1 MYKQD
6 FSVALD
12 GGRITFLLTDAQLT
26 ELHHWNAK
34 RHCHADF
41 ELHLILRGSC
51 AVHVESSEYLLR
63 AGDALLIAPGQYH
76 HPLQTSGELQ
86 RLCLGF
92 SVSQG
97 ELSQALARATGPC
110 AVLSM
115 DFGDT
120 AAGILQ
126 ELSSPAPFRNTLL
139 HGYLEQL
146 LVFLLRALRIAPRDT
161 APTVE
166 KDWRSGVID
175 EYFESH
181 LTDGSEGEL
190 AKCLHLSTRQLSR
203 VLQRDYGM
211 SFLQKRTA
219 ARMDYAGFL
228 LRTTKQSI
236 SRICSCVGY
245 QSEAVFYR
253 NFKARFGIS
262 PQQYRKKNTNP

>member
-12 GGRITFLLTDAQLT
+12 GGRVTFLLTDAQLN
-26 ELHHWNAK
+26 ELHQWNAN
-34 RHCHADF
+34 RHCHADY

-51 AVHVESSEYLLR
+51 TVHVESDEYVLQ
-63 AGDALLIAPGQYH
+63 GGNALLIAPGQYH

-97 ELSQALARATGPC
+97 ELSQALVRAVGPC

-115 DFGDT
+115 DFRDT
-120 AAGILQ
+120 AAGILK
-126 ELSSPAPFRNTLL
+126 EISSPAPFRNTLL

-146 LVFLLRALRIAPRDT
+146 LVYLLRALKIVPRDT
-161 APTVE
+161 VQTVE
-166 KDWRSGVID
+166 NDWRSGVID

-181 LTDGSEGEL
+181 LTDGSEAEL
-190 AKCLHLSTRQLSR
+190 ARSLHLSTRQLSR

-211 SFLQKRTA
+211 SFLRKRTA

-236 SRICSCVGY
+236 SEICTCVGY

-253 NFKARFGIS
+253 NFKTRFGIS
-262 PQQYRKKNTNP
+262 PQQYRKQHTNP

>member
-12 GGRITFLLTDAQLT
+12 GGRITFLLTDAQLN
-26 ELHHWNAK
+26 ELQQWNAK
-34 RHCHADF
+34 RHCHADY

-51 AVHVESSEYLLR
+51 TVHVESHEYILQ
-63 AGDALLIAPGQYH
+63 AGNALLIAPGQYH

-86 RLCLGF
+86 RLCLCF

-97 ELSQALARATGPC
+97 ELAQAMAQAAGPC

-115 DFGDT
+115 DFRNT
-120 AAGILQ
+120 AAGILR
-126 ELSSPAPFRNTLL
+126 EFSSPGPFRNTLL

-146 LVFLLRALRIAPRDT
+146 LVFLLRALKIAPRDT
-161 APTVE
+161 VPALE
-166 KDWRSGVID
+166 NDWRSGVID

-181 LTDGSEGEL
+181 LTDGSEAEL

-228 LRTTKQSI
+228 LRTTTQSI
-236 SRICSCVGY
+236 SQICTNVGY

-253 NFKARFGIS
+253 NFKSRFGLS
-262 PQQYRKKNTNP
+262 PQQYRKQNANP